1 MFNILLVLAIV
12 ATIVSIAAL
21 VVGSVALAI
30 VIGVKNSTHQVVF
43 KEVNPPNLQSHDP
56 FEGTVEDL
64 NVSESEVVNPNKRIK
79 KEIFQKFDN
88 SELNQKETSF
98 ADLDSPEVSSNFN

>member
-43 KEVNPPNLQSHDP
+43 KEMTPPNVSVDP
-56 FEGTVEDL
+56 FEAALDEEPEAQP
-64 NVSESEVVNPNKRIK
+64 SINPNKRMK
-79 KEIFQKFDN
+79 KETFQKFDN
-88 SELNQKETSF
+88 SELNAKDTSF
-98 ADLDSPEVSSNFN
+98 SDLDSPEVSSNFN